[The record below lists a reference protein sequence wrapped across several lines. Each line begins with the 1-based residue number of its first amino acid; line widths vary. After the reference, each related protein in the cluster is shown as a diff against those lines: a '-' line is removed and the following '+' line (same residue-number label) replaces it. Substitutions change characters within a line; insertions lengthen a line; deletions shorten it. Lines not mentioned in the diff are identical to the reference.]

1 MNQRYGVWALDPPYL
16 HFAHPCLGRLDHLR
30 FGHPPNSTKL
40 VLPPLPASAQ
50 LAGRSNWNACRPIDG
65 GTHLPEPRDRSLL
78 KLAPAM
84 EGASELQYFLG
95 AARPLPPSLVRWQ
108 SDQDM
113 ARTSTAVRLTLHRW
127 V

>member
-84 EGASELQYFLG
+84 EGGVSYNPSSAPPVLFLPRSCDGRAIKIWRGYLPQYG
-95 AARPLPPSLVRWQ
+95 
-108 SDQDM
+108 
-113 ARTSTAVRLTLHRW
+113 
-127 V
+127 